1 MIMAAIRFVVGKAA
15 KGRTA
20 TGTIQLLCHV
30 KPGASANREGITS
43 VTDEVI
49 DICVAAQAREGEA
62 NKAVTHVIAKAL
74 RLPKSDIEIA
84 KGMKS
89 HDKTVSI
96 QLGPKITPAEE
107 IERIRALLSSSVA
120 Q

>member
-1 MIMAAIRFVVGKAA
+1 MSVVRFLANKAA
-15 KGRTA
+15 KGRPA
-20 TGTIQLLCHV
+20 PGTIQLLCHV
-30 KPGASANREGITS
+30 KPGASVNREGITA
-43 VTDEVI
+43 VTDEAI

-62 NKAVTHVIAKAL
+62 NKAVTKVIAEILK
-74 RLPKSDIEIA
+74 LPKSDVEVV

-89 HDKTVSI
+89 RDKTVSI
-96 QLGPKITPAEE
+96 QMGPDITPAQE

>member
-1 MIMAAIRFVVGKAA
+1 MSAIRFVVGKAT
-15 KGRTA
+15 KGRPL
-20 TGTIQLLCHV
+20 TGTIQLFCHV
-30 KPGASANREGITS
+30 KPGASANREGITA

-62 NKAVTHVIAKAL
+62 NAAVRAVIAKTL
-74 RLPKSDIEIA
+74 KVPKSDVDIA

-89 HDKTVSI
+89 REKTVAI
-96 QLGPKITPAEE
+96 QMGPDITPAIE
-107 IERIRALLSSSVA
+107 IERFRALLSSSVA